1 MVRNQEELNN
11 VRIFLGSST
20 SINNFMVYWGWGTQ
34 ILRLRIFGLVIKM
47 TPHCFRTDA
56 WSTWMVCLCWVSWF
70 IEQSTVEID

>member
-34 ILRLRIFGLVIKM
+34 ILRLRYISKFWPRHQDDSPLFSNWCMINMDGL
-47 TPHCFRTDA
+47 
-56 WSTWMVCLCWVSWF
+56 SLLS
-70 IEQSTVEID
+70 